1 METFYR
7 ILVFL
12 HIFSAIV
19 GIGPGFVL
27 TTITK
32 FAKTLPQI
40 RYAHFVKLKV
50 HVLVMVGGTI
60 VLLTGLTMGALKP
73 VLFQQGW
80 YLTSMILYLIGL
92 ALGPTLLKK
101 HSRAIKEILDD
112 PSLEELPPEYY
123 ESSRKLLKL
132 EYLVNTALIIVIIL
146 MITKPF

>member
-12 HIFSAIV
+12 HILSAIA

-32 FAKTLPQI
+32 FAKTLDQA

-50 HVLVMVGGTI
+50 HILVMIGGTM
-60 VLLTGLTMGALKP
+60 VLLTGLTMGAIKP

-80 YLTSMILYLIGL
+80 YLTSMILYLIAL
-92 ALGPTLLKK
+92 VLGPTLLKK
-101 HSRAIKEILDD
+101 HSRAVREILEDS
-112 PSLEELPPEYY
+112 SLKELPAQY
-123 ESSRKLLKL
+123 EVSSKKLIHL
-132 EYLVNTALIIVIIL
+132 EYIVNILLLIVIVL